1 MWFAVIRVE
10 KKVGGMGVVAVL
22 RRVERSSG
30 MVVVVVILRYPDGLG
45 EVELSQVCGV
55 SMLLETC
62 QPTVKVVSLTPAS

>member
-30 MVVVVVILRYPDGLG
+30 MVVVVVVVMSRYPDGSR
-45 EVELSQVCGV
+45 EVELS
-55 SMLLETC
+55 
-62 QPTVKVVSLTPAS
+62 